1 MSAVK
6 WCDLGQHPF
15 PANQPGATTMTFGQ
29 QVGNQWGGSQ
39 PSNIAADVCAACALD
54 SGMPN
59 FTDMKLDKEA
69 QALQMEVARNI
80 RDGRPTRMF
89 TRAKAINGPTKDEK
103 IKRNEERKADPD
115 YIKFL
120 EVMDDEGL
128 SIEEAVARLTGEQSA
143 G

>member
-1 MSAVK
+1 MSNVK

-29 QVGNQWGGSQ
+29 QIGNQWGGSQ

-69 QALQMEVARNI
+69 QAMQMEVARNI
-80 RDGRPTRMF
+80 RDGRPTRLF
-89 TRAKAINGPTKDEK
+89 NRRAITNGPTKDEK
-103 IKRNEERKADPD
+103 IERNKEKKADPD
-115 YIKFL
+115 YVKFL
-120 EVMDDEGL
+120 ELMDDNDL
-128 SIEEAVARLTGEQSA
+128 TIEQVVERLTGDS
-143 G
+143 

>member
-15 PANQPGATTMTFGQ
+15 PADQPGATTMTFGQ

-89 TRAKAINGPTKDEK
+89 TRAKAISGPTKDEK
-103 IKRNEERKADPD
+103 IEKNKARQADPD

-120 EVMDDEGL
+120 EAMDDEGL
-128 SIEEAVARLTGEQSA
+128 TIEEAVARLTGEQSA